1 VKLPLSAA
9 IVATLLSSPSAL
21 GYSIALVPARGPG
34 DEALLAELDQAVKAS
49 LEDHDLVDEA
59 SVQTA
64 LSELGIDTVET
75 QKEADRLGVKLGVT
89 FVVAPW
95 ITPLA
100 GQSRVEILVYF
111 LPEGRAEMLEQIAI
125 EGELGTV
132 VADMIGKLVTKE
144 GLLGAEA
151 EPPAEPAGEPADA
164 QTGGDGEPSDEELL
178 EQIEESPEEKPEAE
192 PKPGFGDPFRVSAAL
207 TGGWTLMFNEPATG
221 ESADRHGARI
231 GAAIAYVVVKKAG
244 LTVGGDINVY
254 LGRSGYGFGMAPALG
269 LHLPV
274 HRILCLGA
282 RLSIGF
288 FKGATGRQR
297 ASLLVRAV
305 MLTEVILHDRVFLR
319 FELPSLTLL
328 AFGDKQIPAVGMLG
342 LGAGVGFRF

>member
-1 VKLPLSAA
+1 LAA
-9 IVATLLSSPSAL
+9 LLWAPTAF

-34 DEALLAELDQAVKAS
+34 DEALLAELDKAVQDS
-49 LEDHDLVDEA
+49 LVDHELTDEA
-59 SVQTA
+59 SVQDA
-64 LSELGIDTVET
+64 LAELGISSVET
-75 QKEADRLGVKLGVT
+75 QKDADRLGVKLGVT

-100 GQSRVEILVYF
+100 GQSRVELLVYF

-125 EGELGTV
+125 EGELADV
-132 VADMIGKLVTKE
+132 VADMIAKLVTKE
-144 GLLGAEA
+144 GLLGAEM
-151 EPPAEPAGEPADA
+151 EPPAQPGEPGPEPAEPEP
-164 QTGGDGEPSDEELL
+164 GPGDEPSDEELL
-178 EQIEESPEEKPEAE
+178 EQIEEGPDEEGEGE

-221 ESADRHGARI
+221 DSADRHGARI
-231 GAAIAYVVVKKAG
+231 GAAIDYVVHMKSG

-269 LHLPV
+269 IHLPV
-274 HRILCLGA
+274 HRIICLGA

-297 ASLLVRAV
+297 ASLLLRAV
-305 MLTEVILHDRVFLR
+305 MLTEVILHERVFLR
-319 FELPSLTLL
+319 FEIPTLTLL
-328 AFGDKQIPAVGMLG
+328 ALGDTEIPAVGMLG
-342 LGAGVGFRF
+342 LGAGIGFRF